1 LRLAANGANM
11 AIGNYEGGRPYLLQA
26 EGVAAMLPDVRW
38 QGRVAAA
45 LSSCVRA
52 AGELERALHYGR
64 RAVEIASQTQDHPLE
79 ITSKSVLAM
88 SEQNSGNFRRS
99 LELLAPLPT
108 ADRWGW
114 SETFVVDRP
123 HAFPALARYWIV
135 FNCIQLGEFDRAMHL
150 VDEWLSGVSA

>member
-1 LRLAANGANM
+1 
-11 AIGNYEGGRPYLLQA
+11 
-26 EGVAAMLPDVRW
+26 
-38 QGRVAAA
+38 A

-79 ITSKSVLAM
+79 ITAKFVLAM

-150 VDEWLSGVSA
+150 VDEWLSGVSAQNDIVGTETLCVQISHGRLLNAVGDFEAAVRAYEAGFKVYRE